1 MTWSLSRRH
10 FIRTLAVA
18 GAAIPAGLASA
29 CAPAAPAV
37 STAAP
42 AATAGAPAAPKAP
55 AGAPT
60 VAAPVAK
67 SPSQPSVQRAVLALA
82 SPNIESNKPSD
93 IGQPEGWQ
101 LRPMYEYLTGVSPEG
116 EENIPQLATSWSIEP
131 DGKSYRFQLRKGVQF
146 HRGKGEFT
154 AKDVIYSWKHIS
166 APDSLHRQ
174 APYFRTA
181 IEDIEAVTDYEVVFK
196 MARPDPAF
204 LTALGE
210 AEWGFEILSKVDG
223 ESRAQWPG
231 LTEEAVAGTG
241 PYQYK
246 ERAQGQ
252 YIRFER
258 VPYQHW
264 RVQPDFPEFEYRM
277 VREPSTRSASL
288 QAREIHLAAL
298 PPELVPQAE
307 QFGSKTI
314 VGRAPGLHA
323 FMAFYGVWANRS
335 IFNEEILNAD
345 PAQLFVFPN
354 TPIADVR
361 VRRALNKAVN
371 RDELNKAYVRG
382 KADPLYLTFFH
393 PNRPGWNPAWQQKF
407 QDEYGYDPAVAKAL
421 LAEAG
426 YGPGKPLRHVI
437 ILRPNSFF
445 TAVLDM
451 AEAIA
456 GYWRAIGVEV
466 DLVQMDGQQIELK
479 TRKLEWDNHS
489 VIIVS
494 SVRQLLGFGVYNAA
508 STIGARAGLELP
520 ETDEVYEK
528 QIRVT
533 LDTKKYDDLWRQL
546 GDMAFERHM
555 NIPLFWIPAEVSA
568 DPRVV
573 ADYRFPG
580 NISGT
585 YTHPE
590 YIKSV

>member
-1 MTWSLSRRH
+1 MMQSLSRRH
-10 FIRTLAVA
+10 FVRTLALASAVL
-18 GAAIPAGLASA
+18 PAGLAAA
-29 CAPAAPAV
+29 CAPASPAV
-37 STAAP
+37 PTSAPTAAPPAAKPTAAGGAP
-42 AATAGAPAAPKAP
+42 AATTAAPPAA
-55 AGAPT
+55 
-60 VAAPVAK
+60 VAK
-67 SPSQPSVQRAVLALA
+67 PSAQRVILALA

-101 LRPMYEYLTGVSPEG
+101 LRPMYEYLTGVSPDG
-116 EENIPQLATSWSIEP
+116 QENIPQLATSWAVEP
-131 DGKSYRFQLRKGVQF
+131 DGKSFRFQLRKGVQF
-146 HRGKGEFT
+146 HKGKGEFT
-154 AKDVIYSWKHIS
+154 AKDVVYSWKHIA

-181 IEDIEAVTDYEVVFK
+181 IEDIEIVNDYEVVFK
-196 MARPDPAF
+196 MAKPDPGF

-210 AEWGFEILSKVDG
+210 AEWGFEILSKADA
-223 ESRAQWPG
+223 ESRSQWPG

-277 VREPSTRSASL
+277 VREPSTRAASL
-288 QAREIHLAAL
+288 QAREIQIAAL

-307 QFGSKTI
+307 QAGAKTI
-314 VGRAPGLHA
+314 TGRAPGLHA
-323 FMAFYGVWANRS
+323 FMAFYGVWANKS
-335 IFNEEILNAD
+335 IFNEETLNPD
-345 PAQLFVFPN
+345 PSQKFVYPN

-361 VRRALNKAVN
+361 VRKALNKAIN
-371 RDELNKAYVRG
+371 KDELNKAFVRG
-382 KADPLYLTFFH
+382 KADPMYLTFWH
-393 PNRPGWNPAWQQKF
+393 PTRPGWNSAWEQRFK
-407 QDEYGYDPAVAKAL
+407 DEYGYDPAAARSL

-426 YGPGKPLRHVI
+426 YGPSKPLKHAI

-456 GYWRAIGVEV
+456 GYWRAIGVDVE
-466 DLVQMDGQQIELK
+466 LVQMDGQQIELK

-520 ETDEVYEK
+520 ETDDLYEN
-528 QIRVT
+528 QIRLT
-533 LDTKKYDDLWRQL
+533 LDPPRYDALWRQL

-555 NIPLFWIPAEVSA
+555 NVPLFWIPAEASV
-568 DPRVV
+568 DPRIV
-573 ADYRFPG
+573 ADYQFPG